1 MPAINYSALN
11 NQFRFRPSFSGAAIM
26 TRTLPEAAS
35 ADFRYGE
42 AVILSS
48 SGGVHSVT
56 QLATAP
62 SAGGISSSVADGQL
76 LLGWALKDATG
87 TTGTPCPVLLARN
100 VDVLVRLYNATA
112 TSAELRDVSPGD
124 HAELFRYK
132 GTDVATNIF
141 TVASDAPNGTAGINM
156 VKIVEYYLPNYS
168 STNANLVGE
177 QSVTDTYGL
186 VWVRARDTQVVN

>member
-1 MPAINYSALN
+1 LPITFSALN
-11 NQFRFRPSFSGAAIM
+11 NQFRWRPAFAGAAI
-26 TRTLPEAAS
+26 RTKVFPEAAS

-48 SGGVHSVT
+48 SSGVNSVT

-62 SAGGISSSVADGQL
+62 AAGAVSSSVADGQL

-87 TTGTPCPVLLARN
+87 TTGTPCPVLLAKD
-100 VDVLVRLYNATA
+100 VEVLVRLYNATA
-112 TSAELRDVSPGD
+112 SSAEAADVAMGD
-124 HAELFRYK
+124 HTELFRYK

-141 TVASDAPNGTAGINM
+141 TVCTAAPNGTAGINM
-156 VKIVEYYLPNYS
+156 CKIVGVYSQDLS

-177 QSVTDTYGL
+177 QATGDDYGL
-186 VWVRARDTQVVN
+186 VWIAARDSQVVN

>member
-1 MPAINYSALN
+1 MSAINYSALN
-11 NQFRFRPSFSGAAIM
+11 NQFRFRPAFPGAALQ
-26 TRTLPEAAS
+26 TKAFPEAAS
-35 ADFRYGE
+35 CNFRYGE

-62 SAGGISSSVADGQL
+62 SAGSVSSSVADGQL

-87 TTGTPCPVLLARN
+87 VTGTPCPILLARN
-100 VDVLVRLYNATA
+100 VEVLLRIYNATA
-112 TSAELRDVSPGD
+112 TSAEARDVAPGD
-124 HAELFRYK
+124 KAELFRYK

-141 TVASDAPNGTAGINM
+141 TVASDAPNATAGINM
-156 VKIVEYYLPNYS
+156 VKLVELYAMDYS

-177 QSVTDTYGL
+177 QGVADTYGL
-186 VWVRARDTQVVN
+186 GWFGALDVSVAN